1 MIKRKSSLI
10 ANRMNDILI
19 STERAIGKVRHQ
31 SSRNLLI
38 FSQSVD
44 KSEVSD
50 NGVGYVDVYGD
61 AGLVCHC
68 Q

>member
-10 ANRMNDILI
+10 ANRMNNILI
-19 STERAIGKVRHQ
+19 SKERAIGKVRHQ

-50 NGVGYVDVYGD
+50 NGVGHVHVYGD
-61 AGLVCHC
+61 ASLVCHC

>member
-10 ANRMNDILI
+10 ANRMNNILI
-19 STERAIGKVRHQ
+19 STERAIVKVRHQ

-50 NGVGYVDVYGD
+50 NGVGQVDVYGD

>member
-1 MIKRKSSLI
+1 MI
-10 ANRMNDILI
+10 ANRMNNILI
-19 STERAIGKVRHQ
+19 SKERAIGKVRHQ

-50 NGVGYVDVYGD
+50 NGVGHVDVYGD

>member
-1 MIKRKSSLI
+1 
-10 ANRMNDILI
+10 MNNILI
-19 STERAIGKVRHQ
+19 SKERAIGKVRHQ

-50 NGVGYVDVYGD
+50 NGVGHVDAYGD
-61 AGLVCHC
+61 AGLMGHC